1 VKWPCDIHIYIYKFT
16 KADWHGSAVIMVAD
30 AGAYNGD
37 VAGDETAAIR
47 RAETTA
53 VTVERRRQ
61 R

>member
-1 VKWPCDIHIYIYKFT
+1 MIQIYKFT
-16 KADWHGSAVIMVAD
+16 AADWHGSAVIMVAD

-37 VAGDETAAIR
+37 VAGDETTAI

-53 VTVERRRQ
+53 VVTLERRRQ

>member
-1 VKWPCDIHIYIYKFT
+1 
-16 KADWHGSAVIMVAD
+16 MVAD

>member
-1 VKWPCDIHIYIYKFT
+1 MCDVKWPCDIHIYKFT

-30 AGAYNGD
+30 AGGD
-37 VAGDETAAIR
+37 VAGDETTAIR

-53 VTVERRRQ
+53 VAVQRRRQ

>member
-1 VKWPCDIHIYIYKFT
+1 
-16 KADWHGSAVIMVAD
+16 MVAD

-37 VAGDETAAIR
+37 VAGDETTAI

-53 VTVERRRQ
+53 VKVKRRRQ

>member
-1 VKWPCDIHIYIYKFT
+1 VACDIHIYKFT

-30 AGAYNGD
+30 DGDYNGD
-37 VAGDETAAIR
+37 VAGDEITAI

-53 VTVERRRQ
+53 VTIERRRQ